1 MALRQRQNEFRG
13 GPYRRRVAGCLV
25 VAAAA
30 VLAAGCQTV
39 EHSYTTADYAERP
52 LAISSEEGTR
62 RLAMESDVDASVRE
76 FVVRYGQP
84 DTLYVVDRRSVYLFY
99 AAKDL
104 VGVFLREF
112 VARSEV
118 QTFRP
123 IPGYLLKL
131 LPAGDVERVLAA
143 RSRKHAARRSGADGP
158 AARGK
163 AARST
168 LAREEARARAH
179 PAAPRSSAG
188 GDGWTDRGFD
198 IDAIV
203 QRLRTPMTAADV
215 GVSGWQSSTGAG
227 GLPRRT
233 ARSGN
238 TRFEVRSDTVTAATP
253 IPGGRGA
260 TTGQARLAFL
270 RVNRAVFGTQAAAVN
285 QRVAGLAARVSND
298 PSGRTRIAQRI
309 AGRTVR
315 IHRIPARGWLV
326 YSVHP

>member
-1 MALRQRQNEFRG
+1 L
-13 GPYRRRVAGCLV
+13 
-25 VAAAA
+25 AAAA
-30 VLAAGCQTV
+30 LLVAGCQTV

-52 LAISSEEGTR
+52 LAISSEEGAR

-84 DTLYVVDRRSVYLFY
+84 DTLYVVDRRNLYLFY
-99 AAKDL
+99 VTRDL

-131 LPAGDVERVLAA
+131 LPAGDQKRVLAA
-143 RSRKHAARRSGADGP
+143 RSRNRAARRRGADRP
-158 AARGK
+158 AAGGK
-163 AARST
+163 AARSK
-168 LAREEARARAH
+168 LARQEARSRTH
-179 PAAPRSSAG
+179 PAAPRPSAG
-188 GDGWTDRGFD
+188 GDGWSDRGFD

-203 QRLRTPMTAADV
+203 RRLRTPMTAADV
-215 GVSGWQSSTGAG
+215 GVSGWQRSIGVG
-227 GLPRRT
+227 GLPQQT
-233 ARSGN
+233 ARFGN
-238 TRFEVRSDTVTAATP
+238 TRFEVRSDTVTATTPMPAGPGATP
-253 IPGGRGA
+253 GR
-260 TTGQARLAFL
+260 ARLAFL
-270 RVNRAVFGTQAAAVN
+270 RVNQAVFGSQAGHVN
-285 QRVAGLAARVSND
+285 QQVAGLASRVSSD

-315 IHRIPARGWLV
+315 IHRIPARGWFV